1 MSGALT
7 GLVDTEDPPQGVGKP
22 DSKSVVHMDS
32 SILREQVALTTFTLP
47 TPPQHRQSMHD
58 IEVAGLKSGWS
69 YRNQSLSSQQILR
82 ERRSALANHNFDGER
97 WFLLEKISFRVKIWW
112 SKSAIN

>member
-1 MSGALT
+1 
-7 GLVDTEDPPQGVGKP
+7 
-22 DSKSVVHMDS
+22 
-32 SILREQVALTTFTLP
+32 
-47 TPPQHRQSMHD
+47 MHD

-82 ERRSALANHNFDGER
+82 ERRSALANLNFDGER

-112 SKSAIN
+112 LKNAIN